1 MMYWKAMSV
10 ALLLTVAG
18 CATPPP
24 PPPPAPAPTPPPPVE
39 KPEAP
44 EVCASAHCIPERIYF
59 ADGSAKIVGDDNRN
73 MLTKIATELKT
84 HPNKS
89 LTIEGHAEERGT
101 REYNLSIGESRAIAV
116 RKALRA
122 LGVSNKIKVTSFGN
136 ERPTAVGKKNAEKQ
150 NRSAA
155 LVIQ

>member
-1 MMYWKAMSV
+1 V

-18 CATPPP
+18 CTPTPPA
-24 PPPPAPAPTPPPPVE
+24 PPPAPAPNPPPPIA
-39 KPEAP
+39 KPKPP
-44 EVCASAHCIPERIYF
+44 EICTSAHCIPERIYF
-59 ADGSAKIVGDDNRN
+59 GDGSAKIVGDDNRN
-73 MLTKIATELKT
+73 MLAKVAAELKT

-89 LTIEGHAEERGT
+89 PTIEGHAEERGT

-122 LGVSNKIKVTSFGN
+122 LGVRNKISAISFGN
-136 ERPTAVGKKNAEKQ
+136 ERPAVAGKKDAEKQ
-150 NRSAA
+150 NRSAV